1 VSSPRRTPRAS
12 RSTLRSGLVLLGALA
27 LATPALAACGA
38 GRNAEVYRERQ
49 TTDLFNAAYANRTL
63 YVSGGYV
70 AEPVYGNSA
79 RAYAVVTSTTAAGD
93 VLTGASVRSDEAD
106 GVALRHLNPDGSLGA
121 TVSQLTVP
129 PQGQVRIMPDAGL
142 ALVITGIKR
151 LPVLHAQLFHLTLTF
166 QRAGTLPEM
175 TFLVTTAGAPPGSP
189 APGAAPSPTPTPTAT
204 PSASASASASA
215 LVPGTATVR
224 ATPSAVASR
233 KS

>member
-1 VSSPRRTPRAS
+1 VSSPRRIPRAS
-12 RSTLRSGLVLLGALA
+12 RSTLRSGLVLLGALV

-79 RAYAVVTSTTAAGD
+79 RAYAVLTSTTAAGD

-106 GVALRHLNPDGSLGA
+106 GVSLRHLNPDDTLGT

-151 LPVLHAQLFHLTLTF
+151 PPVLHAQIFHLTLTF

-175 TFLVTTAGAPPGSP
+175 PFLVTTAGAPPGSP
-189 APGAAPSPTPTPTAT
+189 APGAAPSPTPTAT
-204 PSASASASASA
+204 PSASASA
-215 LVPGTATVR
+215 PGTATVR
-224 ATPSAVASR
+224 VTPSAVASR